1 MKVEELIEKVECDNI
16 FQEFCLEVIELNLR
30 DIQKSESETSIQN
43 MKNDTIFRLKELGV
57 EFDEE
62 DLEW

>member
-1 MKVEELIEKVECDNI
+1 MKVEELIKKVECENI
-16 FQEFCLEVIELNLR
+16 FQEFCLEVIELNLK
-30 DIQKSESETSIQN
+30 DIQKSESEISIQN
-43 MKNDTIFRLKELGV
+43 MKDDTIFRLKELGV